1 MLPLSGIRVL
11 DFSRLIP
18 GNFATLMLAE
28 LGADVIK
35 VEDAKHG
42 DPTRHLPPLLD
53 GQGLYH
59 LLLNRGKKSVA
70 AELRNPET
78 LKLLNPLIDSA
89 DVVIE
94 SFRPSTAKAV
104 GVSAA
109 QLRSSRPRL
118 IHCAI
123 TGYGQT
129 GPNAE
134 KPGHDLNYVAEGG
147 LLAVDRPGITN
158 LPRMFIAD
166 VGGGAMSAVAGIL
179 AALFARERT
188 GSGTSLDISM
198 HDAVLYWMMLP
209 AARELVHGAQSADGE
224 LPTFGRHATYNVYDT
239 KDGQRVALG
248 ALEPKFWQTFC
259 DVVGHPEW
267 KARQATGEADQGA
280 LLDEVRTL
288 FLTRTRA
295 EWLQLF
301 AAQSACLSSVNSPAE
316 ALSDPHVAARNLLT
330 VTQDTEGVRAF
341 RAPFVSDPPELTP
354 APRLGQDNHL
364 LVSGQWP
371 VVNDR

>member
-1 MLPLSGIRVL
+1 MVSNGAASKPLSGVRVL

-35 VEDAKHG
+35 IEDAKHG
-42 DPTRHLPPLLD
+42 DPTRHLPPSLD

-70 AELRNPET
+70 VDFREASTVASLRT
-78 LKLLNPLIDSA
+78 LIDSA
-89 DVVIE
+89 DIVVE
-94 SFRPSTAKAV
+94 SFRPSTARAV
-104 GVSAA
+104 GVSAE
-109 QLRSSRPRL
+109 QLRVTRPRL

-147 LLAVDRPGITN
+147 LLAVDRPGMVN

-166 VGGGAMSAVAGIL
+166 VGGGAMSAVAGML

-188 GSGTSLDISM
+188 GEGAALDISM

-209 AARELVHGAQSADGE
+209 AARELMTGGERAIGE

-239 KDGQRVALG
+239 KDGERVALG

-259 DVVGHPEW
+259 DAVGHSEW
-267 KARQATGEADQGA
+267 KPRQHSAESDQGA
-280 LLDEVRTL
+280 LIDDVRAL
-288 FLTRTRA
+288 FLTRSRE
-295 EWLQLF
+295 EWLALF
-301 AAQSACLSSVNSPAE
+301 SSHAACLSSVNSPAE
-316 ALSDPHVAARNLLT
+316 ALTDPHVTARNLL
-330 VTQDTEGVRAF
+330 VETQGIRAL
-341 RAPFVSDPPELTP
+341 RAPFVAEPAELSP
-354 APRLGQDNHL
+354 APALGEHNAEF
-364 LVSGQWP
+364 GA
-371 VVNDR
+371 RT

>member
-1 MLPLSGIRVL
+1 ML

-35 VEDAKHG
+35 IEDATHG
-42 DPTRHLPPLLD
+42 DPTRHLPPSLD
-53 GQGLYH
+53 GQGIYH

-70 AELRNPET
+70 VELRNPET
-78 LKLLNPLIDSA
+78 LKLCNSLIDSA
-89 DVVIE
+89 DVIVE
-94 SFRPSTAKAV
+94 SFRPSTAKAI

-109 QLRSSRPRL
+109 QLRSTRPRL

-147 LLAVDRPGITN
+147 LLAVDRPGIVN

-188 GSGTSLDISM
+188 GAGASLDISM

-209 AARELVHGAQSADGE
+209 AARELMDRGANAVGE

-259 DVVGHPEW
+259 DTVGHPEW
-267 KARQATGEADQGA
+267 KGRQHSDEADQGA
-280 LLDEVRTL
+280 LLDEVRNL
-288 FLTRTRA
+288 FLTRSRG
-295 EWLQLF
+295 EWLELF
-301 AAQSACLSSVNSPAE
+301 SSQAACLSAVNSPAE
-316 ALSDPHVAARNLLT
+316 ALADPHVAARGMIQNSPLL
-330 VTQDTEGVRAF
+330 RAL
-341 RAPFVSDPPELTP
+341 RAPFVSEPPELSP
-354 APRLGQDNHL
+354 APALGQHNKDFEIP
-364 LVSGQWP
+364 Q
-371 VVNDR
+371 

>member
-35 VEDAKHG
+35 IEDAKHG
-42 DPTRHLPPLLD
+42 DPTRHLPPSLQ
-53 GQGLYH
+53 GQGIYH
-59 LLLNRGKKSVA
+59 LLLNRGKKSIA
-70 AELRNPET
+70 LELRNPET
-78 LKLLNPLIDSA
+78 LKRCNSLIDSA
-89 DVVIE
+89 DIVVE
-94 SFRPSTAKAV
+94 SFRPSTAAAM

-109 QLRSSRPRL
+109 QLRETRPRL
-118 IHCAI
+118 IHCSI

-147 LLAVDRPGITN
+147 LLAVDRPGIVN

-188 GSGTSLDISM
+188 GVGASLDISM

-209 AARELVHGAQSADGE
+209 AARELMTGGANAIGE
-224 LPTFGRHATYNVYDT
+224 LPTFGDHATYNVYDT
-239 KDGQRVALG
+239 KDGERVALG

-259 DVVGHPEW
+259 DAVGHPEW
-267 KARQATGEADQGA
+267 KPRQRSDEADQRR
-280 LLDEVRTL
+280 LLDEVRSL
-288 FLTRTRA
+288 FLTRTRD

-301 AAQSACLSSVNSPAE
+301 SSHAACLSSVNSPTE
-316 ALSDPHVAARNLLT
+316 ALADPHVQARNLL
-330 VTQDTEGVRAF
+330 VTTQIGRVF
-341 RAPFVSDPPELTP
+341 RAPFIAEPAELSP
-354 APRLGQDNHL
+354 APALGADNAL
-364 LVSGQWP
+364 INSQ
-371 VVNDR
+371 

>member
-1 MLPLSGIRVL
+1 MRPLSGIRVL

-42 DPTRHLPPLLD
+42 DPTRHLPPSLD

-70 AELRNPET
+70 VDFRRGGWQS
-78 LKLLNPLIDSA
+78 LLEGA
-89 DVVIE
+89 DVVVE
-94 SFRPSTAKAV
+94 SFRPSTAKSI
-104 GVSAA
+104 GVAA
-109 QLRSSRPRL
+109 EQLRATRPEL

-147 LLAVDRPGITN
+147 LLAVDRPGIVN

-188 GSGTSLDISM
+188 GDGASLDISM

-209 AARELVHGAQSADGE
+209 AARELVHGAAAAGGE

-239 KDGQRVALG
+239 ADGQRVALG
-248 ALEPKFWQTFC
+248 ALEPKFWHRFC
-259 DVVGHPEW
+259 DVVGRPDW
-267 KARQATGEADQGA
+267 KARQASDEADQAA
-280 LLDEVRTL
+280 LVADVRTL
-288 FLTRTRA
+288 FLTRSRG

-301 AAQSACLSSVNSPAE
+301 SSQSACLSAVNSPSE
-316 ALSDPHVAARNLLT
+316 ALADPHVAARDLLIE
-330 VTQDTEGVRAF
+330 TQGLRAF
-341 RAPFVSDPPELTP
+341 RAPFISRPAELAP
-354 APRLGQDNHL
+354 APALGQHNRDFEI
-364 LVSGQWP
+364 P
-371 VVNDR
+371 R

>member
-1 MLPLSGIRVL
+1 VHPLTGIRVL

-42 DPTRHLPPLLD
+42 DPTRHLPPSLD

-59 LLLNRGKKSVA
+59 LLLNRGKKSIAVDF
-70 AELRNPET
+70 RNPNA
-78 LKLLNPLIDSA
+78 LASLQPLIDSA
-89 DVVIE
+89 DVVVE
-94 SFRPSTAKAV
+94 SFRPSTAKSI
-104 GVSAA
+104 GVSAE
-109 QLRSSRPRL
+109 QLRVSRPRL

-147 LLAVDRPGITN
+147 LLAVDRPGIVN

-166 VGGGAMSAVAGIL
+166 VGGGAMSAVAGML

-188 GSGTSLDISM
+188 GAGASLDISM

-209 AARELVHGAQSADGE
+209 AARELMHGGERAVGE

-259 DVVGHPEW
+259 DAVGHPEW
-267 KARQATGEADQGA
+267 KARQNSGEADQGA
-280 LLDEVRTL
+280 LLEDVRNL
-288 FLTRTRA
+288 FLTRSR
-295 EWLQLF
+295 EDWLQLF
-301 AAQSACLSSVNSPAE
+301 SGQAACLSSVNSPAE
-316 ALSDPHVAARNLLT
+316 ALADPHVTARNLLIDA
-330 VTQDTEGVRAF
+330 QGVRAL
-341 RAPFVSDPPELTP
+341 RAPFVAEPAELSP
-354 APRLGQDNHL
+354 APALGQDNHL
-364 LVSGQWP
+364 IANSQ
-371 VVNDR
+371 

>member
-1 MLPLSGIRVL
+1 MRPGWYDPRMPPLSGIRVL

-35 VEDAKHG
+35 VEDSKHG
-42 DPTRHLPPLLD
+42 DPTRHLPPSLD

-70 AELRNPET
+70 VELRNPET
-78 LKLLNPLIDSA
+78 LKLCNSLIDRA
-89 DVVIE
+89 DIVVE
-94 SFRPSTAKAV
+94 SFRPSTAKAI
-104 GVSAA
+104 GLSAA
-109 QLRSSRPRL
+109 QLRAARPRL

-147 LLAVDRPGITN
+147 LLAVDRPGIVN

-188 GSGTSLDISM
+188 GQGASLDISM

-209 AARELVHGAQSADGE
+209 AARELVRGANSAEGE

-259 DVVGHPEW
+259 DVVGRPDW
-267 KARQATGEADQGA
+267 KSRQASDAADQAA
-280 LLDEVRTL
+280 LVADVRKL
-288 FLTRTRA
+288 FLTRSRG

-301 AAQSACLSSVNSPAE
+301 SSQSACLSAVNSPAE
-316 ALSDPHVAARNLLT
+316 ALADPHVVPRGLLVET
-330 VTQDTEGVRAF
+330 PGLRAL
-341 RAPFVSDPPELTP
+341 RAPFAAEP
-354 APRLGQDNHL
+354 APLSPAPSLGQHNKDFEI
-364 LVSGQWP
+364 P
-371 VVNDR
+371 R

>member
-1 MLPLSGIRVL
+1 MHPLAGIRVL

-35 VEDAKHG
+35 IEDAKHG
-42 DPTRHLPPLLD
+42 DPTRHLPPSLD
-53 GQGLYH
+53 GQGIYH

-70 AELRNPET
+70 VDFRNPET
-78 LKLLNPLIDSA
+78 LKLCNALIDSA
-89 DVVIE
+89 DVVVE
-94 SFRPSTAKAV
+94 SFRPSTAKAI
-104 GVSAA
+104 GVSAE
-109 QLRSSRPRL
+109 QLRASRPRL

-166 VGGGAMSAVAGIL
+166 VGGGAISAVAGIL

-188 GSGTSLDISM
+188 GAGASLDISM

-209 AARELVHGAQSADGE
+209 AARELMAGGDRAIGE

-239 KDGQRVALG
+239 KDGERVALG

-259 DVVGHPEW
+259 DAVGHPEW
-267 KARQATGEADQGA
+267 KARQNSDAADQGA
-280 LLDEVRTL
+280 LLEDVRRL
-288 FLTRTRA
+288 FLTRSRG
-295 EWLQLF
+295 EWLDLF
-301 AAQSACLSSVNSPAE
+301 SSHAACLSAVNSPAE
-316 ALSDPHVAARNLLT
+316 ALADPHVIARGL
-330 VTQDTEGVRAF
+330 QIASPPVRAL
-341 RAPFVSDPPELTP
+341 RAPFISEPAELSP
-354 APRLGQDNHL
+354 APALGQDNQL
-364 LVSGQWP
+364 INS
-371 VVNDR
+371 R

>member
-1 MLPLSGIRVL
+1 VVPKSAASSRPLSGIRVL

-18 GNFATLMLAE
+18 GSFATLMLAE

-42 DPTRHLPPLLD
+42 DPTRHLPPSLD

-70 AELRNPET
+70 LELRDPES
-78 LKLLNPLIDSA
+78 LKLIRGLIDSA
-89 DVVIE
+89 DVIVE
-94 SFRPSTAKAV
+94 SFRPSTAKAI

-109 QLRSSRPRL
+109 QLRSTRPRL

-147 LLAVDRPGITN
+147 LLAVDRPGIVN

-188 GSGTSLDISM
+188 GEGASLDISM

-209 AARELVHGAQSADGE
+209 AARQLMTGGERAVGE

-239 KDGQRVALG
+239 KDGERVALG
-248 ALEPKFWQTFC
+248 ALEPKFWETFC
-259 DVVGHPEW
+259 DLVGHPEW
-267 KARQATGEADQGA
+267 KSRQASDPADQGA
-280 LLDEVRTL
+280 LLDEVRNL
-288 FLTRTRA
+288 FLTRSRG
-295 EWLQLF
+295 EWLELF
-301 AAQSACLSSVNSPAE
+301 SSQAACLSAVNSPAE
-316 ALSDPHVAARNLLT
+316 ALADPHVAARNLL
-330 VTQDTEGVRAF
+330 VDAQGVRAF
-341 RAPFVSDPPELTP
+341 RAPFVAEPAELTP
-354 APRLGQDNHL
+354 APALGQDNHL
-364 LVSGQWP
+364 LDSH
-371 VVNDR
+371 

>member
-1 MLPLSGIRVL
+1 MKHPLSGIRVL

-35 VEDAKHG
+35 IEDAKHG
-42 DPTRHLPPLLD
+42 DPTRHLPPSLD

-78 LKLLNPLIDSA
+78 LNHLASLIDSA
-89 DVVIE
+89 DIVVE
-94 SFRPSTAKAV
+94 SFRPATARSI
-104 GVSAA
+104 GVSGA
-109 QLRSSRPRL
+109 QLRLTRPRL

-134 KPGHDLNYVAEGG
+134 KPGHDLNYVAESG
-147 LLAVDRPGITN
+147 LLAVDRPGITD

-166 VGGGAMSAVAGIL
+166 VGGGAMNAVAGIL

-188 GSGTSLDISM
+188 GLGASLDISM

-209 AARELVHGAQSADGE
+209 AARELVHGAKPADGD

-239 KDGQRVALG
+239 KDGERVALG

-259 DVVGHPEW
+259 DVVGRPDW
-267 KARQATGEADQGA
+267 KPRQATNEADQGA
-280 LLDEVRTL
+280 LVDDVRAL
-288 FLTRTRA
+288 FLTRTRS
-295 EWLQLF
+295 EWLALF
-301 AAQSACLSSVNSPAE
+301 AGHAACLSAVNSPAE
-316 ALSDPHVAARNLLT
+316 ALADPHVTARNLL
-330 VTQDTEGVRAF
+330 VEAQGVRAF
-341 RAPFVSDPPELTP
+341 RAPFISEPAELTP
-354 APRLGQDNHL
+354 APALGQDNQL
-364 LVSGQWP
+364 LD
-371 VVNDR
+371 NL

>member
-1 MLPLSGIRVL
+1 MHPLSGIRVL

-28 LGADVIK
+28 LGAEVIK
-35 VEDAKHG
+35 IEDATHG
-42 DPTRHLPPLLD
+42 DPTRHLPPSLE
-53 GQGLYH
+53 GQGIYH

-78 LKLLNPLIDSA
+78 LKRCNSLIDSA
-89 DVVIE
+89 DVVVE
-94 SFRPSTAKAV
+94 SFRPSTAKAI
-104 GVSAA
+104 GVSAG
-109 QLRSSRPRL
+109 QLRASRPRL

-147 LLAVDRPGITN
+147 LLAVDRPGIVN

-188 GSGTSLDISM
+188 GVGAALDISM
-198 HDAVLYWMMLP
+198 HDAVLYWMMMP
-209 AARELVHGAQSADGE
+209 AARELISRGDEAVGE
-224 LPTFGRHATYNVYDT
+224 LPTFGRHATYNVYET
-239 KDGQRVALG
+239 KDGERVALG

-259 DVVGHPEW
+259 DTVGRPEW
-267 KARQATGEADQGA
+267 KARQHSDEADQA
-280 LLDEVRTL
+280 LLLGEVRSL
-288 FLTRTRA
+288 FLTRSRG

-301 AAQSACLSSVNSPAE
+301 SSHAACLSAVNSPAE
-316 ALSDPHVAARNLLT
+316 ALSDPHVTARRLLVET
-330 VTQDTEGVRAF
+330 PRLRAL
-341 RAPFVSDPPELTP
+341 RAPFVSEP
-354 APRLGQDNHL
+354 ATLSSAPSLGQHN
-364 LVSGQWP
+364 QEFEIP
-371 VVNDR
+371 R